1 MGKAKRSRPAGARE
15 AASKRRASDSGS
27 GKVVFVPHLGDMI
40 MRGESVRCRDG
51 VLGRV
56 EDIAPYQLIP
66 KNLQPAVQRA
76 RRDED
81 YILVRKYEPAPRT
94 ATPTDGAPAPAKL
107 NLGNKTVW
115 LPAADIEDIIV
126 VAHATEHIGV
136 PLNGLK
142 DVYVIDRVSGRTVPA
157 GKWAA
162 RPEDGEHGRLMG
174 RPTLLL
180 SRTSKV
186 LRWRYCLRSQVY
198 ALLSGDA
205 VSSVAADKTGIGYAT
220 KKLAIDAMDWDI
232 IKRLV
237 GCADDGG
244 AALTR
249 CVESSGE
256 SKKWSLRP
264 DDVMNVRRGASTT
277 IQTINLT
284 SDAQL
289 EDVTGALGSLWNV
302 GVKAS
307 LLDGSESTEVG
318 FEDPE
323 RADDADECVAW
334 TLNAVVGHDVFDG
347 STPLEEPTEPET
359 ADAKDDAVT
368 RPPGCRKPNKTQLEW
383 VGKFFDDDGAVW
395 QVDDIRYDEK
405 EKQYLV
411 FTVRVQPPPPEDRD
425 SDDMSWYNWAEIP
438 RFRHSF
444 SKQLRLRAVRYERAP
459 KSPGLRLR
467 YVSTCD
473 GRGGHLT
480 VSVYWRTMS
489 VAELGGRS
497 LSRAFV

>member
-1 MGKAKRSRPAGARE
+1 AKSRRGGRYGALMYQSGRSTHVLQADARQLEWFHFE
-15 AASKRRASDSGS
+15 AAFNWQTHMLDLSANGSFWRLPFSAYPLSSVYIRNVRGAGTSSAASDFGDIEVDYCRMSDQWDKFNELGEVLPYS
-27 GKVVFVPHLGDMI
+27 CSLQKGREEKQQKPPSSRSEKQKQKQQTGKLQKQTSSLSAEQ
-40 MRGESVRCRDG
+40 ESH
-51 VLGRV
+51 
-56 EDIAPYQLIP
+56 QLP
-66 KNLQPAVQRA
+66 P
-76 RRDED
+76 RRNED

-115 LPAADIEDIIV
+115 LPTADIEDIIV

-186 LRWRYCLRSQVY
+186 LRWRFCLRSQVY

-220 KKLAIDAMDWDI
+220 KKLAIDVMDWDI

-323 RADDADECVAW
+323 RADDADETIPFSVVSDESEAAMAIMPLFFLSVSLGLLRPLFSFDAW
-334 TLNAVVGHDVFDG
+334 APGTGPVG
-347 STPLEEPTEPET
+347 
-359 ADAKDDAVT
+359 
-368 RPPGCRKPNKTQLEW
+368 
-383 VGKFFDDDGAVW
+383 
-395 QVDDIRYDEK
+395 
-405 EKQYLV
+405 
-411 FTVRVQPPPPEDRD
+411 
-425 SDDMSWYNWAEIP
+425 
-438 RFRHSF
+438 
-444 SKQLRLRAVRYERAP
+444 
-459 KSPGLRLR
+459 
-467 YVSTCD
+467 
-473 GRGGHLT
+473 GGHAEFGIFQ
-480 VSVYWRTMS
+480 VYM
-489 VAELGGRS
+489 
-497 LSRAFV
+497 AFHIMHVRNT

>member
-1 MGKAKRSRPAGARE
+1 MGKGKRSRPAGVRE

-66 KNLQPAVQRA
+66 KQLQPAVQRA

-186 LRWRYCLRSQVY
+186 LRWRSCLRSQVY
-198 ALLSGDA
+198 ALLSGGA
-205 VSSVAADKTGIGYAT
+205 VSSSAADTTGIGYAT

-244 AALTR
+244 AALH
-249 CVESSGE
+249 CVETSGE
-256 SKKWSLRP
+256 CKKWSLRP

-289 EDVTGALGSLWNV
+289 EDVTGAVTW
-302 GVKAS
+302 AY
-307 LLDGSESTEVG
+307 
-318 FEDPE
+318 
-323 RADDADECVAW
+323 VA
-334 TLNAVVGHDVFDG
+334 AVPAPAAAG
-347 STPLEEPTEPET
+347 PRLPET
-359 ADAKDDAVT
+359 PGSRLSAV
-368 RPPGCRKPNKTQLEW
+368 
-383 VGKFFDDDGAVW
+383 
-395 QVDDIRYDEK
+395 
-405 EKQYLV
+405 
-411 FTVRVQPPPPEDRD
+411 
-425 SDDMSWYNWAEIP
+425 S
-438 RFRHSF
+438 
-444 SKQLRLRAVRYERAP
+444 
-459 KSPGLRLR
+459 
-467 YVSTCD
+467 
-473 GRGGHLT
+473 
-480 VSVYWRTMS
+480 
-489 VAELGGRS
+489 
-497 LSRAFV
+497 

>member
-1 MGKAKRSRPAGARE
+1 MGKGKRSRPASGARE

-27 GKVVFVPHLGDMI
+27 GKVVSVPHLGDMI

-51 VLGRV
+51 VPGRV

-66 KNLQPAVQRA
+66 KQLQPAVQRA

-186 LRWRYCLRSQVY
+186 LRWRSCLRSQVY
-198 ALLSGDA
+198 ALLSGGA
-205 VSSVAADKTGIGYAT
+205 VSSSAADTTGIGYAT

-237 GCADDGG
+237 DCADDGG

-249 CVESSGE
+249 CVETSGE
-256 SKKWSLRP
+256 SKKWYLRP

-307 LLDGSESTEVG
+307 LLDGTG
-318 FEDPE
+318 
-323 RADDADECVAW
+323 
-334 TLNAVVGHDVFDG
+334 
-347 STPLEEPTEPET
+347 
-359 ADAKDDAVT
+359 T
-368 RPPGCRKPNKTQLEW
+368 R
-383 VGKFFDDDGAVW
+383 
-395 QVDDIRYDEK
+395 
-405 EKQYLV
+405 
-411 FTVRVQPPPPEDRD
+411 
-425 SDDMSWYNWAEIP
+425 
-438 RFRHSF
+438 
-444 SKQLRLRAVRYERAP
+444 
-459 KSPGLRLR
+459 
-467 YVSTCD
+467 
-473 GRGGHLT
+473 
-480 VSVYWRTMS
+480 
-489 VAELGGRS
+489 GRS
-497 LSRAFV
+497 APWAAPTPTP